1 MIKIINK
8 YWFYLLGLFLLI
20 SCDPSPTGGIEHEIP
35 GVKWEIS
42 EAKESY
48 AVGETFEFSITFSPD
63 FVKFEKYRL
72 GFNVFVQGNSSMTQE
87 AILIKQNISMM
98 TDCTTEEIIIDS
110 YYDVVDGKINLRF
123 IAEAKK
129 RGRYYISTYLYGNQ
143 KKITNYSYITRQRIP
158 IIIE

>member
-129 RGRYYISTYLYGNQ
+129 RGRYYISTYLYGSP
-143 KKITNYSYITRQRIP
+143 KKISNDNYLTTYDIP
-158 IIIE
+158 VIIN